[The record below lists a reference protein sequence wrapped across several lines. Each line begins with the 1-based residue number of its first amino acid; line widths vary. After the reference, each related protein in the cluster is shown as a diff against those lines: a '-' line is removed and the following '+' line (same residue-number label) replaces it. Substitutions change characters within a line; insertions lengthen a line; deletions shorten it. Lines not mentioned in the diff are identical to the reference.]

1 MSKRDEY
8 LAEFNQITAQNDGFL
23 RAEDVVAYARDPETA
38 LHKCFEWDDGIAAD
52 GFRRAQARA
61 LIRVVVSVTPA
72 SGEKYRAFVSM
83 KDDRYNG
90 AGYRAT
96 AAVMGEQVLREA
108 YLSEVEQDMR
118 TFMNKW
124 EHLKELSKV
133 FAEMEAVMQPRA
145 SQAKGKRKFKRPP
158 LGASQGVAAGM

>member
-1 MSKRDEY
+1 VSKRDEY
-8 LAEFNQITAQNDGFL
+8 LAEFDQIAAQNDGFL

-38 LHKCFEWDDGIAAD
+38 LHKCFEWDDGVAAD

-72 SGEKYRAFVSM
+72 NGEKYRAFVSM

-96 AAVMGEQVLREA
+96 AAVMGEHVLREA
-108 YLSEVEQDMR
+108 YLAEVEQDMR

-133 FAEMEAVMQPRA
+133 FAEMEAVMQPKL
-145 SQAKGKRKFKRPP
+145 SQAKGKRKFKRAP

>member
-1 MSKRDEY
+1 VSKRDEY
-8 LAEFNQITAQNDGFL
+8 LAEFNQIAAQNDGFL

-38 LHKCFEWDDGIAAD
+38 LHKCFEWDDGVAAD

-72 SGEKYRAFVSM
+72 SGEKYRAFVSL

-96 AAVMGEQVLREA
+96 AVVMGAQVLREA
-108 YLSEVEQDMR
+108 YLAEVEQDMR
-118 TFMNKW
+118 AFMAKW

-133 FAEMEAVMQPRA
+133 FAEMEALLQPNL
-145 SQAKGKRKFKRPP
+145 SQAKRKFKRPP

>member
-1 MSKRDEY
+1 
-8 LAEFNQITAQNDGFL
+8 
-23 RAEDVVAYARDPETA
+23 
-38 LHKCFEWDDGIAAD
+38 
-52 GFRRAQARA
+52 
-61 LIRVVVSVTPA
+61 
-72 SGEKYRAFVSM
+72 M

-96 AAVMGEQVLREA
+96 ASVLGEQALRAA
-108 YLSEVEQDMR
+108 YLAEVEQDMR
-118 TFMNKW
+118 AFMRKW

-145 SQAKGKRKFKRPP
+145 SQAKRKYKRAP